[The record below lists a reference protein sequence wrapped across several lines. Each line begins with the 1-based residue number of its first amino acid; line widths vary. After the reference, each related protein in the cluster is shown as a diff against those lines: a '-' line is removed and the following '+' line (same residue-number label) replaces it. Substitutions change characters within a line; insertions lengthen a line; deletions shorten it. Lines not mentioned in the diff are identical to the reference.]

1 MLFLLIST
9 SILILIYTYI
19 GFRLII
25 PTKVSLFWKR
35 ILWALLIASVPLAP
49 GYIILRK
56 LGIPGLLH
64 EVLPWVAYTSLGFF
78 CLVFTFLII
87 RDAALF
93 GSWILSFIHKIK
105 GADTGLD
112 SLQAPERRSFLI
124 QSSNLGILGLS
135 GIFSGHGIFETR
147 HLPKIE
153 TISVPIQNLPENL
166 EGFQIVQISD
176 IHVSPTMRKGFVK
189 DVVDQ
194 VNNLNPDVVVLT
206 GDLADG
212 PVSIFRNEVASLKK
226 LSSQYGSYFVTG
238 NHEYYAGAKAW
249 IEEVERLGFNVLLN
263 EHQIIKHKSEN
274 IILAGVTDFNAGRF
288 SSRHVSDVG
297 KAISGAPNSGVKIL
311 LAHQP
316 RSIFAA
322 AKAGFDL
329 QISGHTHGGQFFPWQ
344 YFVYLQQPYVSGLHK
359 HENTWIY
366 VNRGT
371 GYWGPPL
378 RLGSPSEITSI
389 TLTLG

>member
-1 MLFLLIST
+1 M
-9 SILILIYTYI
+9 
-19 GFRLII
+19 
-25 PTKVSLFWKR
+25 
-35 ILWALLIASVPLAP
+35 
-49 GYIILRK
+49 
-56 LGIPGLLH
+56 H
-64 EVLPWVAYTSLGFF
+64 ETLPWVAYTSLGFF

-87 RDAALF
+87 RDTALLVI
-93 GSWILSFIHKIK
+93 WVLSSVHKMK
-105 GADTGLD
+105 RANADLD
-112 SLQAPERRSFLI
+112 RPEAPERRSFLI
-124 QSSNLGILGLS
+124 HSSNIGILSLS

-147 HLPKIE
+147 HLPNVE
-153 TISVPIQNLPENL
+153 RVSVPIHDLPESL
-166 EGFQIVQISD
+166 EGFRIVQISD

-194 VNNLNPDVVVLT
+194 VNDLNPDVVVLT

-212 PVSIFRNEVASLKK
+212 PVSIFSNDVASLKD
-226 LSSQYGSYFVTG
+226 LSAHYGSYFVTG

-249 IEEVERLGFNVLLN
+249 IEEADRLGFNVLLN
-263 EHQIIKHKSEN
+263 EHQIIKHGSEN
-274 IILAGVTDFNAGRF
+274 ILLAGVTDFNAGRF
-288 SSRHVSDVG
+288 FSRHVSDAG
-297 KAISGAPNSGVKIL
+297 KAISDAPNSSVKIL

-344 YFVYLQQPYVSGLHK
+344 YFVYLQQPYVAGLHK
-359 HENTWIY
+359 YENTWIY

-378 RLGSPSEITSI
+378 RLGSPSEITLI
-389 TLTLG
+389 KLTKKDML